1 MDRPT
6 HTLLAP
12 GNEEAWTHINAAQRR
27 DLTPAPETPVETLLQ
42 QGVALS
48 EQAILLLRAVDRAD
62 EGRPAPSP

>member
-12 GNEEAWTHINAAQRR
+12 GNEEAWAQINAARRR
-27 DLTPAPETPVETLLQ
+27 DLTPAPGTPIETLLR

-48 EQAILLLRAVDRAD
+48 EQAILLLGAIDRAD
-62 EGRPAPSP
+62 DDRPAASA

>member
-12 GNEEAWTHINAAQRR
+12 GNEEAWTRINAAQRR
-27 DLTPAPETPVETLLQ
+27 DLTPAPGTPVETLLR

-48 EQAILLLRAVDRAD
+48 EQAILLLSAIDRTD
-62 EGRPAPSP
+62 DGRPAPSA